1 MNHVFYVIPL
11 LLVISIP
18 MAFAEVGKNYDTVTN
33 EDGTITW
40 TSHPER
46 ILVDN
51 EWQNYFLT
59 VNDSKV
65 IFNSNSAGSFV
76 YDISTCSYSI
86 YENGWELNP
95 QTQIIPSVSAVATYL
110 NNGTW
115 QNMNVNESSCNVTVE
130 EVDDKVILTST
141 KENRN
146 QKFQQ
151 ELILD
156 INSGFKETFKVWHE
170 GDEELG
176 ISQTVHTGESI
187 TIADQTINIAQLN
200 GQSFDKQFITD
211 NEAEILQLTDSINYD
226 FDKGI
231 ESLSN
236 VNIIFDDD
244 YKVNLDY
251 AHGMNGTAFI
261 NYLEIDPTFTTNNP
275 DLDGVLIDKNNNNV
289 CDSPTLRETSGIT
302 VELSSGRTGS
312 ILDCKVGFF
321 EFPISGIPSNSV
333 VSNVDF
339 EFSMYGVSNPRN
351 CDYVDLGTAKPSTAT
366 DSDLFDEILLDN
378 DYTDNDSTCTVDTG
392 TTQSVTLGGNA
403 NSDVEASI
411 SSGVFYFGIKQNS
424 LVVPS
429 SIAESTFSSEEGSI
443 TPDPTL
449 VVTYTTPT
457 IPDAITDLS
466 ASFNSPNIDLTF
478 STPNNGNSA
487 ITSFK
492 VYRDTGSGYSL
503 YDTVN
508 GSSLTSYQDTNPVL
522 GVINYFK
529 VNAVNGIGEALDSN
543 VGSVQTGTPPG
554 NPTGLTSTIQDAN
567 NAPLDVFLQW
577 SSPVSWGTGTAQGF
591 EVYRN
596 GVLITTTGL
605 VNSYTDT
612 VTAGSHSHYVKAV
625 SSHGT
630 SGNSNTAN
638 ITTPS
643 VPDAITDL
651 SGVVISDTQINVTWT
666 APSDGGSNIDL
677 YKIFRDGS
685 QIDTTTNT
693 SYSLTG
699 LTANTSYAITVYAN
713 NSVGDSLVSNSVTLT
728 TYVPVSGSITV
739 TPNTQ
744 GATTQL
750 TFSASGI
757 TGTPTPTFSTFTL
770 KEGITVVASG
780 ITSPYILALDD
791 NSPHTYTITSTDNT
805 HWNTPTISGSTTVTA
820 SYDPTW
826 SNGVSYNY
834 TRASGVMDLTVNQNM
849 QSLWDASCNY
859 KTTAQVMADQSGIVS
874 NHTGVWYIS
883 ESQNIA
889 DTDTVYVS
897 CSDDG
902 TKLFSFTS
910 FGPNRLGGGIAQLDD
925 VFGDMT
931 GTPVA
936 LIFVLL
942 VAGLF
947 TGRSAPTGI
956 LLVLALIGV
965 LGFIGMLTI
974 DEAVWGFLL
983 LAGVLG
989 IFLGKRFL

>member
-1 MNHVFYVIPL
+1 MNHAFYVIPL

-18 MAFAEVGKNYDTVTN
+18 TVFAEVGKNYDTVTN
-33 EDGTITW
+33 EDGSITW

-59 VNDSKV
+59 VNENKV
-65 IFNSNSAGSFV
+65 IFNTNNVGSFV
-76 YDISTCSYSI
+76 FDIPTCSYSI

-110 NNGTW
+110 KDGTW
-115 QNMNVNESSCNVTVE
+115 QNMNVNKLSCDVTIDE
-130 EVDDKVILTST
+130 FEDKVILTST
-141 KENRN
+141 KENDS
-146 QKFQQ
+146 KFQQ
-151 ELILD
+151 EIILN
-156 INSGFKETFKVWHE
+156 INGFKETFKVWHE
-170 GDEELG
+170 GSEQLG

-187 TIADQTINIAQLN
+187 TIGEQTINIAELN
-200 GQSFDKQFITD
+200 GQSFDRQFIID
-211 NEAEILQLTDSINYD
+211 NQAEILALTDSVNYD
-226 FDKGI
+226 FDTGI
-231 ESLSN
+231 KSLSN
-236 VNIIFDDD
+236 VNIIFDED
-244 YKVNLDY
+244 YKVNMDFSE
-251 AHGMNGTAFI
+251 GNFVG
-261 NYLEIDPTFTTNNP
+261 YLEIDPTFTSADPTDGYVRDSIRDNDCADVWSSDGSGDSNLRARAYSATYDCEVGYIEWDITSIPDSSTITDVELLLDVQQSSLNGVGCEINPVTIQPTAGNTNALLA
-275 DLDGVLIDKNNNNV
+275 DLKDGTPYITDDSQ
-289 CDSPTLRETSGIT
+289 CDSVSDGNTFDLGSGADT
-302 VELSSGRTGS
+302 DLQNQLSSDWFAVGLW
-312 ILDCKVGFF
+312 LDDDTIDG
-321 EFPISGIPSNSV
+321 
-333 VSNVDF
+333 
-339 EFSMYGVSNPRN
+339 
-351 CDYVDLGTAKPSTAT
+351 GTHYWFAK
-366 DSDLFDEILLDN
+366 
-378 DYTDNDSTCTVDTG
+378 
-392 TTQSVTLGGNA
+392 
-403 NSDVEASI
+403 
-411 SSGVFYFGIKQNS
+411 
-424 LVVPS
+424 
-429 SIAESTFSSEEGSI
+429 SEESA
-443 TPDPTL
+443 TNDPTL
-449 VVTYTTPT
+449 TVTYSTPT
-457 IPDAITDLS
+457 IPNNITNLS
-466 ASFNSPNIDLTF
+466 ASFNAPNIDLTF
-478 STPNNGNSA
+478 STPSNGGSA

-492 VYRDTGSGYSL
+492 IYRDTGSGYSL
-503 YDTVN
+503 YDTVS
-508 GSSLTSYQDTNPVL
+508 GSTLTSYQDTNPVL
-522 GVINYFK
+522 GVINNFK
-529 VNAVNGIGEALDSN
+529 VNAVNGIGEASDSN
-543 VGSVQTGTPPG
+543 IAFVTAGTPP
-554 NPTGLTSTIQDAN
+554 NVPTGLSSTIQDVN

-577 SSPVSWGTGTAQGF
+577 SSPVSWGSGTAQGF
-591 EVYRN
+591 EIYRN

-605 VNSYTDT
+605 VNSYTDS
-612 VTAGSHSHYVKAV
+612 VTAGSHSHYVKSV

-638 ITTPS
+638 ITTPT

-651 SGVVISDTQINVTWT
+651 SGVVNSDTQINITWT

-677 YKIFRDGS
+677 YKIFKDGS
-685 QIDTTTNT
+685 QVDTTTNT
-693 SYSLTG
+693 NYSLTG
-699 LTANTSYAITVYAN
+699 LSSNTAYAITVYAN
-713 NSVGDSLVSNSVTLT
+713 NSVGDSLVSNSVNLT
-728 TYVPVSGSITV
+728 TYQSVSGSITV

-750 TFSASGI
+750 TFTASGI

-770 KEGITVVASG
+770 KEGTNVIASG
-780 ITSPYILALDD
+780 ITTPYTLALNDD
-791 NSPHTYTITSTDNT
+791 TSHTYTITSTDNT
-805 HWNTPTISGSTTVTA
+805 HWDTPTISGNTIVTA
-820 SYDPTW
+820 SYDPNW
-826 SNGVSYNY
+826 KNGVSYNY
-834 TRASGVMDLTVNQNM
+834 TRSSGVMDLTVNQNT

-859 KTTAQVMADQSGIVS
+859 KTTAQVMADQTGIVS
-874 NHTGVWYIS
+874 NHTNVWYIN

-902 TKLFSFTS
+902 TTLFSFTS